1 MARKSRDRSD
11 RRELNSS
18 FSSCTLEA
26 EPLVIFPPGVPGLER
41 EMKRKSSPSLF
52 LPSLSHPNLPPDP
65 WASLFLPTRRRL
77 GPPHFSP
84 SPSSSSLA
92 LLLFLS
98 ETLTKKKKKNP
109 CCPQLT
115 RSPLFFLQRRRRR
128 KKNIAKKWPTLLSRP
143 RPPGQT
149 S

>member
-65 WASLFLPTRRRL
+65 LASLFLPTRRRL
-77 GPPHFSP
+77 VPPLFSP

-98 ETLTKKKKKNP
+98 ETLTKKKKKIPAAPNSLAAP
-109 CCPQLT
+109 
-115 RSPLFFLQRRRRR
+115 FFSSREGEEE
-128 KKNIAKKWPTLLSRP
+128 KKT
-143 RPPGQT
+143 
-149 S
+149 